1 MSKRD
6 FSTTICDNPTPAR
19 YSQGLLG
26 RRVEPVSCG
35 SFIGSE
41 VGGVLEY
48 ATDVGGVE
56 AKRREPGWLD
66 LEEGHLF
73 SPRAVSATEDDSYY
87 GPHYSRCVSRRVE
100 AKITS

>member
-6 FSTTICDNPTPAR
+6 CSTIVCDNPAPAR

-26 RRVEPVSCG
+26 RRVEPISCG

-48 ATDVGGVE
+48 AADVRGVE
-56 AKRREPGWLD
+56 AKGRDPGWMD

-73 SPRAVSATEDDSYY
+73 SPRSVSATEDDTYCRPRS
-87 GPHYSRCVSRRVE
+87 PRCMSRCVE